1 MATTILQF
9 PNPIRSPYLKPED
22 SPCGQVLGKAFSET
36 FRGSVRSNGK
46 RRTQSLVT
54 ANHQKPDEQVATEGE
69 TVRSKWREIGP
80 NITKLQRQAI
90 SELPPVMTNRC
101 KAVMKQIICFSDD
114 KGGLRDLLSAWARI
128 MNPRRA
134 DWLSV
139 LKQLKDTEHPFYV
152 QQVAEFALLE
162 ESFEAN
168 TRDYTKLIHFYG
180 KQKQLEDA
188 ERSFS
193 CMKERGLLY
202 DQITLTA
209 MIHMYSKAGHH
220 KKAEQIFEELLLLG
234 QPLDQRS
241 YGSMVMSYIRAGML
255 QEAESLLKQMDDQEV
270 TAGREVYKALLRT
283 FSMTGDVE
291 GAQRVFDA
299 MQIAGIVPDA
309 RVCALLLNAYEMAG
323 ESQLVRVA
331 FENMRGA
338 GVKLNDKCVALV
350 LAAYEKEEKLDKA
363 LEFLVGLEKDGVLA
377 GKEASAV
384 LAGWFGRL
392 GVVKEVEVVLS
403 DLHPN
408 KLI

>member
-152 QQVAEFALLE
+152 QVAEFALLE

-241 YGSMVMSYIRAGML
+241 YGSMVTWKELRGCLMQCRLQVLFLMPGVREGGEAG
-255 QEAESLLKQMDDQEV
+255 QSVGVSSGFGEGWSFGWERSFSCVGWVVWKV
-270 TAGREVYKALLRT
+270 GRCER
-283 FSMTGDVE
+283 S
-291 GAQRVFDA
+291 
-299 MQIAGIVPDA
+299 
-309 RVCALLLNAYEMAG
+309 
-323 ESQLVRVA
+323 
-331 FENMRGA
+331 
-338 GVKLNDKCVALV
+338 
-350 LAAYEKEEKLDKA
+350 
-363 LEFLVGLEKDGVLA
+363 
-377 GKEASAV
+377 
-384 LAGWFGRL
+384 
-392 GVVKEVEVVLS
+392 
-403 DLHPN
+403 
-408 KLI
+408 